1 MGKTRVYE
9 LAKELGLDN
18 KRVLELCT
26 ELGIE
31 GKTSHSNSL
40 SDDEADRIRR
50 SVIRQ
55 AVSGERG
62 AKEIMIDG
70 EPGVEQRKG
79 NIIRRRKRTEDESKD
94 QEEEVES
101 AAALDL
107 TDVPGSTDFKD
118 SSPDLKA
125 QRSER
130 MDALAAANALF
141 SEREAAE
148 EAAAEAQAP
157 VAEQQEPEQVS
168 SEQEA
173 EAASPQEDA
182 QPPAEAAAEAPD
194 EQPAEQEVEE
204 EQSKEDSLEETRRRH
219 DVRAPKVLG
228 RIELPQKETKPS
240 SAGKRDKPAKKQEE
254 ELVPGEPVRDGAGKG
269 ARKKGRRGEG
279 SESEDFDGPKRKRRK
294 QVLRKADLLDYE
306 SDRDNWRRGRDKKS
320 RKTKGDSGMSGGSA
334 QPVGETK
341 ASKKV
346 VKIEGEISVGE
357 FAKAMGAK
365 VGDVMK
371 ELMNLGVMVTIN
383 HLIDFDT
390 ASIVAGE
397 FGFTT
402 LNTGHD
408 EDEFVKNLR
417 AEVEDASLVSR
428 PPVVTVMGH
437 VDHGKTSLLDAIRQ
451 TSVTEDEAGGIT
463 QHIGAY
469 NVKLPSGGSVTFIDT
484 PGHEA
489 FTAMRSRGAKV
500 TDVVVLVVAADDGVM
515 PQTIEAINHAKAAEV
530 PIIVAINKIDK
541 EDANIDRIRNQLAE
555 YELIPEDWGG
565 TTIMV
570 PVSAMTREG
579 IPDLLENLHLQA
591 EILELEANPE
601 RNAFGVVV
609 ESTLDRG
616 RGPVITVLIQN
627 GTLRKGESFLAGAVT
642 GRVRALIG
650 DDGAQV
656 EEAGPGIPVEVL
668 GASNTPEAGTEF
680 YVVES
685 EAEARAV
692 ADHRAQR
699 KRKKELAS
707 KGGVSG
713 AGPLS
718 LERFSEMVKEGE
730 LKDLPIIIKADV
742 GGSLEA
748 VREQVG
754 SLSNEEVQVKIIHSG
769 VGGITENDVQL
780 ASASNAII
788 VGFNVRAS
796 ARAREMSEELSVD
809 VRFFRVIYEL
819 VDSLTQALKGMLA
832 PVIKEKTLGRVEV
845 RQTFK
850 VPKLGTVA
858 GSYVIDGMVE
868 RGALV
873 RLLRDDTVVFEGKMA
888 SLRRFKEDV
897 REVQTGYEC
906 GIGIEGYSDIKDGDI
921 IEVYKLEE
929 VQPV

>member
-9 LAKELGLDN
+9 LAKELGLEN
-18 KRVLELCT
+18 KRVLELCE

-31 GKTSHSNSL
+31 GKSSHSNSL

-55 AVSGERG
+55 AVSDEQA
-62 AKEIMIDG
+62 AKEIMLDG
-70 EPGVEQRKG
+70 QRAIEQRKG
-79 NIIRRRKRTEDESKD
+79 NIIRRRKRSD
-94 QEEEVES
+94 EEV
-101 AAALDL
+101 AAAEAEAAKPALDL
-107 TDVPGSTDFKD
+107 NDRPQPSTSFIHGG
-118 SSPDLKA
+118 PDLA
-125 QRSER
+125 AERSER
-130 MDALAAANALF
+130 LSALAAADALF
-141 SEREAAE
+141 IKRPVEPAAEPGAAE
-148 EAAAEAQAP
+148 EQTGAEHAGAEVAGEEAADAALRSEA
-157 VAEQQEPEQVS
+157 
-168 SEQEA
+168 SEQGAPSAGADSDVGQTADA
-173 EAASPQEDA
+173 EESSR
-182 QPPAEAAAEAPD
+182 
-194 EQPAEQEVEE
+194 EE
-204 EQSKEDSLEETRRRH
+204 SLEETRRRH

-228 RIELPQKETKPS
+228 RIELPQKPAPSASKPERGRKE
-240 SAGKRDKPAKKQEE
+240 AEVVVAPDEGQ
-254 ELVPGEPVRDGAGKG
+254 RDGRGG
-269 ARKKGRRGEG
+269 RKKGKRGEG
-279 SESEDFDGPKRKRRK
+279 DGGENFDEPKRRRRK
-294 QVLRKADLLDYE
+294 QVLKKADLLDYE
-306 SDRDNWRRGRDKKS
+306 SDRDNWRRGREKKS
-320 RKTKGDSGMSGGSA
+320 RKSKADTNGSGGT
-334 QPVGETK
+334 QLITETK

-346 VKIEGEISVGE
+346 VKIEEEISVGE
-357 FAKAMGAK
+357 LAKAMGVK
-365 VGDVMK
+365 LGDVIK
-371 ELMNLGVMVTIN
+371 ELMNLGMMVTIN
-383 HLIDFDT
+383 NLVDYDT
-390 ASIVAGE
+390 ATIVAGE

-408 EDEFVKNLR
+408 EDEFVKSLR
-417 AEVEDASLVSR
+417 AEDKQAAQVPR
-428 PPVVTVMGH
+428 PPIVTVMGH
-437 VDHGKTSLLDAIRQ
+437 VDHGKTSLLDAIRK
-451 TSVTEDEAGGIT
+451 TSVTESEAGGIT

-489 FTAMRSRGAKV
+489 FTAMRSRGAQV

-515 PQTIEAINHAKAAEV
+515 PQTIEAINHAKAAGV
-530 PIIVAINKIDK
+530 PILVAINKIDK

-555 YELIPEDWGG
+555 YELIPEEWGG
-565 TTIMV
+565 STIMV
-570 PVSAMTREG
+570 PVSAMTKEG

-591 EILELEANPE
+591 EILELTANPE
-601 RNAFGVVV
+601 RNAFGVVI

-616 RGPVITVLIQN
+616 RGPVITVLVQN
-627 GTLRKGESFLAGAVT
+627 GKLKKGDYFLAGAVT
-642 GRVRALIG
+642 GRVRALVG
-650 DDGAQV
+650 DDGKSV
-656 EEAGPGIPVEVL
+656 DEAGPGIPVEVL
-668 GASNTPEAGTEF
+668 GASDTPEAGTEF

-685 EAEARAV
+685 EAHARSV

-707 KGGVSG
+707 KGGINS

-748 VREQVG
+748 VREQVSG
-754 SLSNEEVQVKIIHSG
+754 LSNEEVQVKVIHSG
-769 VGGITENDVQL
+769 VGAVTENDVQL

-788 VGFNVRAS
+788 VGFNVRFDS
-796 ARAREMSEELSVD
+796 RARELAEETGVD

-845 RQTFK
+845 RQTFR

-858 GSYVIDGMVE
+858 GSYVVDGMVE

-873 RLLRDDTVVFEGKMA
+873 RLLRDNAVVFEGKMA

-897 REVQTGYEC
+897 KEVQSGYEC

-929 VQPV
+929 VRPV